1 MVAFLR
7 LAGIAF
13 LLSSLALWS
22 WDGSHPGLWK
32 TSVETFV
39 ETPIIEGMP
48 EYGTQR
54 QIIWTDKFVSGVETP
69 LIGFVVCL
77 CLFIFSI
84 FLKRRLN
91 KKTN

>member
-7 LAGIAF
+7 LAGITC
-13 LLSSLALWS
+13 LLLSLALW
-22 WDGSHPGLWK
+22 WQHGAHPGLWK

-54 QIIWTDKFVSGVETP
+54 QLIWTDKFESGVETP

-77 CLFIFSI
+77 FLFVFSI

>member
-1 MVAFLR
+1 MITFVR
-7 LAGIAF
+7 LAGIVC
-13 LLSSLALWS
+13 LLSSLALW
-22 WDGSHPGLWK
+22 WWHGANLGFWK

-54 QIIWTDKFVSGVETP
+54 QLIWTDKFESGVETP

-77 CLFIFSI
+77 CFFVFSI